1 MAVVA
6 IRPTDTMDRREFRTG
21 TGHRVAAVSADEMQE
36 VDRVAIEE
44 FGVSLLQMMENA
56 GRNLACQVREAGPEP
71 VVVLAG
77 NGGNGGGGLC
87 AARHLANRDVR
98 VSIVLDRPPERL
110 DGAART
116 QYETLAAMDVPV
128 DDGVDALAGSDAE
141 TVVDALVGYGLDG
154 PLRGTA
160 GDLVEE
166 VATRDATV
174 VSLDVPSGMVATT
187 GERPGPAIEPD
198 RVLTLALP
206 KTGLTEFRGD
216 LYLGDIAIPAGVY
229 HSLDIPYS
237 NPFETEYWVELVPEP
252 GR

>member
-1 MAVVA
+1 MNGH
-6 IRPTDTMDRREFRTG
+6 DFRTE
-21 TGHRVAAVSADEMQE
+21 TGRPVAAVTAAEMRD
-36 VDRVAIEE
+36 VDRVAVEE

-56 GRNLACQVREAGPEP
+56 GRNLAQTVRETGPDP

-87 AARHLANRDVR
+87 AARHLANRDVP
-98 VSIVLDRPPERL
+98 VSVVLDRPPRQL

-128 DDGVDALAGSDAE
+128 NDGVDALAESDPA

-160 GDLVEE
+160 GDLVDE
-166 VATRDATV
+166 VATLDATA

-187 GERPGPAIEPD
+187 GERPGPAVEPD

-206 KTGLTEFRGD
+206 KTGLAAFRGD
-216 LYLGDIAIPAGVY
+216 LSLGDIAIPAGVY

-237 NPFETEYWVELVPEP
+237 NPFDDEYLVELTP
-252 GR
+252 GSGR